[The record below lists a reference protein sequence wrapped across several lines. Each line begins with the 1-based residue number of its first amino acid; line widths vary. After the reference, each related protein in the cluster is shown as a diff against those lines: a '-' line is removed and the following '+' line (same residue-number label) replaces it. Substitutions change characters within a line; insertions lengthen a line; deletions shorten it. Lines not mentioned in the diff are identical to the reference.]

1 MDHFN
6 RLLPNFP
13 KLFDSSPSETKSEA
27 KSEVDQSE
35 SVDEA
40 QKLPEEV
47 PLVPSHENLAFE
59 EEEKHLEPKDTSMDS
74 TTSTMD
80 TTLDSTDTGDG
91 GHDAQKEGNHSEISV
106 SHVNGSDVS
115 PTGSEGANDGS
126 DYSIQSF
133 LGNISSFAVQLTTV
147 SAPEIKV
154 DKPKTLFSVAT
165 EDSRYTPPPAP
176 SQSPR
181 RHTDHNINTN
191 QVLNKSTLL
200 PEAVT
205 RRRHSDFAVAAPRPI
220 NEELAIEDLKK
231 HGTQETNTA
240 RKGSHPDV
248 IRAGRG
254 AQWSPSLE
262 RKKMA
267 EAKKGKKIETRRKTL
282 AELALEAGYK
292 QEDTIATE
300 PPVVQSGAL
309 QVIKAEATKGSTESL
324 SSDHGEEHFSRLPVT
339 GELFVS
345 LRYEMPSKKFEV
357 HVHSAN
363 NLACA
368 DAKKSSSDPY
378 VKTYLLPDRRSKRK
392 TKTKKDTLNPH
403 FDEIWSISWAMTNC

>member
-1 MDHFN
+1 MDSRILNQRKYHEKLQRNASWMVYMRFYAWKKKHIVLVKLFPIASILW
-6 RLLPNFP
+6 RVFILFFYSNFP

-91 GHDAQKEGNHSEISV
+91 SHDVQKGDNHSEISV

-115 PTGSEGANDGS
+115 PTGSEGANEGS
-126 DYSIQSF
+126 DYSMQSF

-165 EDSRYTPPPAP
+165 EDSRYIPPPAP

-181 RHTDHNINTN
+181 RHTEHNINTN

-231 HGTQETNTA
+231 HGTQET
-240 RKGSHPDV
+240 S
-248 IRAGRG
+248 
-254 AQWSPSLE
+254 
-262 RKKMA
+262 
-267 EAKKGKKIETRRKTL
+267 
-282 AELALEAGYK
+282 
-292 QEDTIATE
+292 
-300 PPVVQSGAL
+300 
-309 QVIKAEATKGSTESL
+309 
-324 SSDHGEEHFSRLPVT
+324 
-339 GELFVS
+339 
-345 LRYEMPSKKFEV
+345 
-357 HVHSAN
+357 
-363 NLACA
+363 
-368 DAKKSSSDPY
+368 KSSFCKISNWINEE
-378 VKTYLLPDRRSKRK
+378 SG
-392 TKTKKDTLNPH
+392 LNR
-403 FDEIWSISWAMTNC
+403 N